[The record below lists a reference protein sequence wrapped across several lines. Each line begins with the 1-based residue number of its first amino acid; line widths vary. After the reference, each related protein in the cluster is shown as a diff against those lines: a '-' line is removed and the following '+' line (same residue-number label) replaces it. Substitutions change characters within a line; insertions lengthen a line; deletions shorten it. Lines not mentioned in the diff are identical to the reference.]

1 MAFSRAPSHT
11 LRPNSASAA
20 ASEIVSGFGLC
31 ATTTSKNGLVNA
43 GLGLGPVGIMA
54 KYLSY
59 LNSLLT
65 PVPNSAGNTFFL
77 CMATGMAGA
86 IMLVA

>member
-1 MAFSRAPSHT
+1 M
-11 LRPNSASAA
+11 RPNSASAA
-20 ASEIVSGFGLC
+20 ASEMVSGFGFC
-31 ATTTSKNGLVNA
+31 AIATSKNGLVNA
-43 GLGLGPVGIMA
+43 GLGLGPVGIIE

-86 IMLVA
+86 IMSVA

>member
-1 MAFSRAPSHT
+1 
-11 LRPNSASAA
+11 
-20 ASEIVSGFGLC
+20 
-31 ATTTSKNGLVNA
+31 
-43 GLGLGPVGIMA
+43 MA

-77 CMATGMAGA
+77 CIATGMAGA